1 MSEFNPDDYNQS
13 NTGSGIDTTYI
24 AYKNKYNTFTNNN
37 VFSNDITLA
46 NVNLNGQ
53 IIADSH
59 YITPAEIGTLDGINS
74 NIQQQ
79 INSIMAGAG
88 SNLLSTNNSW
98 SGINTY
104 NNQINLNGNIISNTK
119 TITPTEISYLDNVS
133 NNIQTQLDNKLNFIT
148 SPSNNNI
155 CSMNS
160 LGQVINN
167 NLALTIDP
175 SLSINSDTLIPS
187 SQAIKSYVDN
197 SISNIPAQVIGQ
209 SITYYFTNIN
219 SGINSYEYIN
229 NYPDSSGQD
238 IEYRDVQNNK
248 LLIGGYITNGLNR
261 NKINS
266 GIFSFTIYASVNDTT
281 SLSNIQIEIYKRD
294 TLGNET
300 LILSNISTNDI
311 NTIYPSVIP
320 YNCYG
325 TLSSDITTNLTD
337 EMVIKVYAYTSV
349 SNKVIRVYWY
359 HGGNTNSFFTT
370 PLIYNHNDLSNL
382 QGGNNSERYH
392 LTLSQ
397 YNNATNNSSISQT
410 GLLLNTDWNTF
421 NNKQNQINNTTD
433 LIAKSLTLYNYGD
446 IQTKINSKQDI
457 INSTTD
463 ITAKSLTITEGNII
477 TLLNNKQN
485 QILLTTDISLNKLAA
500 NFFYTIGN
508 STDLQTQIN
517 NLASSSQLL
526 SGNNTWTGVN
536 NFTANNTYLGNIVV
550 NSSTISPLELSYL
563 DNVSSNIQ
571 SQINNKLDISNNST
585 VNGLTITKENISY
598 LNGSTS
604 NIQSQI
610 NNKQNTITSSTDL
623 TLNSI
628 STINGNVDTNLSNKQ
643 PLINSSSNLICN
655 KISTTISGD
664 LDDKIATKNNLITSA
679 TNLLC
684 NKLILA
690 TGDIDT
696 QINGLQTKIN
706 TSTNLSL
713 NNLAVNGTLQLGN
726 QIMNLESYLST
737 LSSNIYKYNKV
748 LYVSKLGNDTNG
760 DGSLNNP
767 FLTLGK
773 AIININI
780 NSGIFIVVFPGV
792 YSENVDLTNCNNLT
806 ISGVGF
812 DNRQIIQINGNVI
825 VGSSY
830 STSLNNLTMNTLTH
844 SGSGSLY
851 LNFCNFTN
859 STADSTTI
867 NLTGAGYFR
876 ANNIIMI
883 YSTNIRLDIS
893 SSNQKCFLN
902 ECQLGLINVLSSNVV
917 LKVENCEI
925 MSKLNLYNGVAGIS
939 NTPIYV
945 PSPAK
950 GIAHTGTFLSLNN
963 VSILDLSNNP
973 ASIDIASGC
982 SYSFTNVIYK
992 KIGSLINSNVIIPM
1006 ISNFNNIQIDNL
1018 IVGDTSTS
1026 TTINKNELSY
1036 LSGLTSNIQTQINA
1050 SGVRFCVCLKHNGT
1064 AYSVTDTENIIR
1076 NETILNNNMNFN
1088 TQGGWDTNNHKFIPK
1103 IAGYYHISYN
1113 WRIADNNANFIGF
1126 AAYQVRNN
1134 VSTLITYGILSPD
1147 AANRRSSCFS
1157 ATFYFNANDEF
1168 VINSNSNVS
1177 VQIDYFYV
1185 SCHLVSY

>member
-1 MSEFNPDDYNQS
+1 MSIFNPDDYNNS
-13 NTGSGIDTTYI
+13 NSSGTLNTTELNKLYLQKTGNATSTAITSFLSDT
-24 AYKNKYNTFTNNN
+24 NL
-37 VFSNDITLA
+37 S
-46 NVNLNGQ
+46 NVNLSGT
-53 IIADSH
+53 ITADSH
-59 YITPAEIGTLDGINS
+59 YITPAELSCLDNVSS

-98 SGINTY
+98 TGINTY

-119 TITPTEISYLDNVS
+119 TITPTELSYLDNLNS
-133 NNIQTQLDNKLNFIT
+133 NIQTQLDNKLNFIT

-175 SLSINSDTLIPS
+175 SLSINSNTLIPS
-187 SQAIKSYVDN
+187 SQAIKLYVDN
-197 SISNIPAQVIGQ
+197 SISNIPAQVVGQ

-219 SGINSYEYIN
+219 SGINTYELIQP
-229 NYPDSSGQD
+229 YPDTSGQD
-238 IEYRDVQNNK
+238 IEYKDVQNNK

-261 NKINS
+261 NKINA
-266 GIFSFTIYASVNDTT
+266 GIFSFTLYASVDDAT

-300 LILSNISTNDI
+300 LILNGISTNDI

-325 TLSSDITTNLTD
+325 TLTTDITTNLTD

-349 SNKVIRVYWY
+349 SNKLIRVYWY
-359 HGGNTNSFFTT
+359 HGGNTNSYFTT

-382 QGGNNSERYH
+382 QGGSNNERYH

-446 IQTKINSKQDI
+446 VQTKINLKQDI

-508 STDLQTQIN
+508 TTDLQTQIN

-536 NFTANNTYLGNIVV
+536 NFTSNNTYLGNIVV

-604 NIQSQI
+604 NIQTQI
-610 NNKQNTITSSTDL
+610 NSKQPTITNLTDL

-643 PLINSSSNLICN
+643 PLINSSSNLTCN

-684 NKLILA
+684 NKLIIA

-713 NNLAVNGTLQLGN
+713 NNLAVNGTLQLGT
-726 QIMNLESYLST
+726 QITNLESYLST

-773 AIININI
+773 AITNINI
-780 NSGIFIVVFPGV
+780 NTGIFIIIFPGV
-792 YSENVDLTNCNNLT
+792 YSENVDFSSCNNIT
-806 ISGVGF
+806 ISAITF
-812 DNRQIIQINGNVI
+812 DNRSIVQIAGILTF
-825 VGSSY
+825 GSSY
-830 STSLNNLTMNTLTH
+830 SSSLNNMTCNAIVH

-851 LNFCNFTN
+851 LNYVNITN
-859 STADSTTI
+859 SSTC
-867 NLTGAGYFR
+867 LTSSGASYLR
-876 ANNIIMI
+876 CSNIIMPFDGQV
-883 YSTNIRLDIS
+883 YFGSGGS
-893 SSNQKCFLN
+893 GQKVFIN
-902 ECQLGLINVLSSNVV
+902 NCQLGSFSIGASVIIKIDGCELVSYIDLNKSGAVCGIN
-917 LKVENCEI
+917 
-925 MSKLNLYNGVAGIS
+925 
-939 NTPIYV
+939 NTPIYYPNYV
-945 PSPAK
+945 PAITQAS
-950 GIAHTGTFLSLNN
+950 GSYLYLTNL
-963 VSILDLSNNP
+963 SILDLSNNP
-973 ASIDIASGC
+973 TFVTLANG
-982 SYSFTNVIYK
+982 SYHSFENVVFK
-992 KIGSLINSNVIIPM
+992 RIGSTLSGNY
-1006 ISNFNNIQIDNL
+1006 ISNRISYNDYLSVDNL

-1036 LSGLTSNIQTQINA
+1036 LSGVTSNIQTQLNNKQTIRACYVGSPVVFNINDPSTYVQVDNMRVGLKTA
-1050 SGVRFCVCLKHNGT
+1050 STSGTLQLQAVYANIGTSGGVFEVTRGNTGT
-1064 AYSVTDTENIIR
+1064 ASSNNYFQMNTTGKTDIYGLDGTDGTGHHFLFIDATNKHFYKC
-1076 NETILNNNMNFN
+1076 TTLNNNTLGN
-1088 TQGGWDTNNHKFIPK
+1088 
-1103 IAGYYHISYN
+1103 IAISLE
-1113 WRIADNNANFIGF
+1113 R
-1126 AAYQVRNN
+1126 
-1134 VSTLITYGILSPD
+1134 L
-1147 AANRRSSCFS
+1147 
-1157 ATFYFNANDEF
+1157 
-1168 VINSNSNVS
+1168 
-1177 VQIDYFYV
+1177 
-1185 SCHLVSY
+1185 H